1 MTVEEI
7 RLFGTATGVQGH
19 EITRRYFESFTL
31 TTEEGKT
38 YEVLAKKDTIEC
50 DIEDDKRFY
59 VRGIEVADGV
69 VVAIEVEQWGRY
81 CDVCGKWHVEGYW
94 VGECDYACSEECA
107 IALFDGDKEAFEAEL
122 ALLDDDE
129 TADGCCTYW
138 TAWEN

>member
-1 MTVEEI
+1 MEVKDI
-7 RLFGTATGVQGH
+7 RLFGTASGVQGH

-38 YEVLAKKDTIEC
+38 YEVLAKQDTIEC

-69 VVAIEVEQWGRY
+69 VVAIEVEMWGRY

-107 IALFDGDKEAFEAEL
+107 IALFNGDKEAFEAEL
-122 ALLDDDE
+122 ALLDNDE
-129 TADGCCTYW
+129 TADDCYTYW